1 MAQQV
6 LREKVKEIREN
17 DFFVIMA
24 DEYTDIINLEQLSTC
39 LRAVSDESEIKENFC
54 FYKLND
60 IKSDSIVHAI
70 KDTLLWSN
78 LSLDRCLS

>member
-24 DEYTDIINLEQLSTC
+24 DEYTDIINLEQL
-39 LRAVSDESEIKENFC
+39 
-54 FYKLND
+54 
-60 IKSDSIVHAI
+60 
-70 KDTLLWSN
+70 
-78 LSLDRCLS
+78 